1 MSLVSWGSSGQSLE
15 CFPTSGFWWKKR
27 SLRIVHLISK
37 GLKQTT
43 NKLLIRSL
51 KDHCHL
57 VIPVT
62 FVCPGETHIHFL
74 IRNLLVHA
82 AALLIQPGLHF
93 QIPIYI
99 MILSNF
105 TLFMFIFPLWI
116 FHTLLQV
123 SVLFKIISAVRM
135 CLLKNSCLE
144 VKISLLLTEF
154 YCTQF
159 PDVTVSL
166 YFF

>member
-105 TLFMFIFPLWI
+105 TLFIQPLKSVMFSSSSHCEYFI
-116 FHTLLQV
+116 HC
-123 SVLFKIISAVRM
+123 FKFQCFLKLYQQSG

-144 VKISLLLTEF
+144 VQLWYICYVKT
-154 YCTQF
+154 
-159 PDVTVSL
+159 SL
-166 YFF
+166 YF